1 MPAENESIGRMPP
14 HSIDAEQAVL
24 GAIII
29 NSRAINDVSS
39 ILLPGDFYREAHR
52 IVFEAMLEMSYKGS
66 PIDMLSLSEFLRD
79 KNLFEKVGG
88 VAFIT
93 HLSNISPSAANATY
107 YAKIVKDKALLRNL
121 INAASDIADSA
132 FAGSDDIV
140 NLLDNAERKVLA
152 ISASHDTGSAVP
164 VKSLLKE
171 AIGRIEMA
179 YEAKGGLTGL
189 PSGFDDL
196 DRLTSGLQPS
206 DLILLAAR
214 PSMGKTALTLNLAAN
229 VALRKKK
236 SVAFFSLEMSSI
248 QLLMRLISSESG
260 VDSKQI
266 QRGDVSPDEWAA
278 IMGACDNLYNAPLY
292 IDDNSNINVA
302 ELRSRARRIQSEHGL
317 DLIIIDYL
325 QLMQGRHT
333 GSNDNRQQEVA
344 DISRSLKSLARELKV
359 PVIALSQLSRSVENR
374 QIKRP
379 MLSDLRESGSLEQDA
394 DIVMFL
400 YREDYYIKDT
410 ENQNIT
416 ELIVAKHRNGPVD
429 TVRLFFDK
437 EITRFRNLAPKEL
450 EALEAIS
457 SAN

>member
-29 NSRAINDVSS
+29 NSRAMNDVSS

>member
-400 YREDYYIKDT
+400 YREDYYVKDT

-450 EALEAIS
+450 EALEANS

>member
-93 HLSNISPSAANATY
+93 HLSNISPSAANASY

-400 YREDYYIKDT
+400 YREDYYVKDT